1 MANRKLNILLIT
13 ANFPPESVGGAIHN
27 LRVAKY
33 LSRMGCK
40 VDVLTSYPIYPYG
53 EFKRKNRLFSEE
65 EMGNI
70 KVMRIWTFQP
80 TKPSPPV
87 CQRLLQYLVFPLHA
101 FLRLVPIFLFSRK
114 KYDAVITSHPPEPTL
129 LLGYLIKKFT
139 RIVWVAEF
147 RDPWLEAAVELGF
160 ISEKNILYILSEK
173 LRKSAL
179 LSADIFAY
187 ASKHIR
193 DRFVK
198 RYRVKARQIFS
209 PNGVSPEECPLCEKK
224 EKNIIYIGNIGY
236 AYNLE
241 NIVKSLSYVADNG
254 LKLLIVGGGDKKPDL
269 LQLAN
274 KLGLKDRI
282 KFVGILSHEETMDL
296 TSKSLIGLHAQ
307 KELDFLKAANPIK
320 LLEYMGCGI
329 PFVAIGM
336 GEIERLAKDSEAGL
350 VVKDEP
356 MLIAEAISSLI
367 ENNDIRTKM
376 GLNGRK
382 YVEKE
387 YNMPETISKL
397 YQSILSIT
405 P

>member
-1 MANRKLNILLIT
+1 MANRKLNILLVT

-40 VDVLTSYPIYPYG
+40 VDVLTTYPTYPYG
-53 EFKRKNRLFSEE
+53 EFKRQTRVYSEE
-65 EMGNI
+65 KMENI

-87 CQRLLQYLVFPLHA
+87 YQRLLQYLIFPLHA
-101 FLRLVPIFLFSRK
+101 FLRLIPILFFSRK
-114 KYDAVITSHPPEPTL
+114 RYDVVVTSHPPEPTL

-139 RIVWVAEF
+139 RMVWVAEF
-147 RDPWLEAAVELGF
+147 RDPWLEAAVSLGF

-193 DRFVK
+193 DGFVK
-198 RYRVKARQIFS
+198 KYRVKARQIFS
-209 PNGVSPEECPLCEKK
+209 PNGVSPEECPLCERKG
-224 EKNIIYIGNIGY
+224 KNIIYIGNIGY
-236 AYNLE
+236 AYSLE
-241 NIVKSLSYVADNG
+241 NVVKSLSYVADND
-254 LKLLIVGGGDKKPDL
+254 LKLLIVGGGDRMPDL
-269 LQLAN
+269 LRLTN
-274 KLGLKDRI
+274 ELGLEDRV

-307 KELDFLKAANPIK
+307 KELDFLEAANPIK
-320 LLEYMGCGI
+320 VLEYMGCGI
-329 PFVAIGM
+329 PFVAIGV

-356 MLIAEAISSLI
+356 ILIAKAISSLV
-367 ENNDIRTKM
+367 ENNDLRTKM

-397 YQSILSIT
+397 YQSILSIA